1 MKITAREK
9 KFLIAGSGIAIALL
23 AYYLIPML
31 IPEDLTATV
40 RKKQNILRQ
49 ERETI
54 GMEEGYKA
62 RIAQCQE
69 RLAKDRARLW
79 AGGSAAA
86 IPSMQKVL
94 QEIADASQVEV
105 NSKSILAEQKMQ
117 ENVTKIAVQLQVNCT
132 LDQLVRFLSGI
143 ESYERFLK
151 VENLLISA
159 RRLGNRDIIFIPML
173 KVVGYV
179 ETPPPPAKAGEKS
192 GGVN

>member
-1 MKITAREK
+1 VKITAREK
-9 KFLIAGSGIAIALL
+9 KFLVAGSGIAIAFL
-23 AYYLIPML
+23 AYFLVPTL
-31 IPEDLTATV
+31 IPEDLTVTV
-40 RKKQNILRQ
+40 KRKQNALRQ

-54 GMEEGYKA
+54 GLEEGYKA

-79 AGGSAAA
+79 PGGAATA

-105 NSKSILAEQKMQ
+105 NSKSILAEQKVQ

-132 LDQLVRFLSGI
+132 LDQLVRFLSGV
-143 ESYERFLK
+143 ESYEKFLK

-159 RRLGNRDIIFIPML
+159 RRLGNRDIIFVPML

-179 ETPPPPAKAGEKS
+179 ETPSPPAKAGEKS